1 MPVACPLP
9 LFGSCP
15 LVFHCF
21 LFGVRARRVGA
32 RPHGLKRNVITD
44 KNESRTNDLGGSAR
58 ILASPSRE
66 PLHCFL
72 SFGLAR
78 KAHEPKKVL
87 PGWSKAKKV
96 EIFERCLLKNT
107 TCSLRNF

>member
-1 MPVACPLP
+1 MFIV
-9 LFGSCP
+9 

-21 LFGVRARRVGA
+21 LFRVLTRRVGVK
-32 RPHGLKRNVITD
+32 PHGLKRSVITD
-44 KNESRTNDLGGSAR
+44 KNESRTNDLGSSAR

-78 KAHEPKKVL
+78 TAHEPKKVL
-87 PGWSKAKKV
+87 PG
-96 EIFERCLLKNT
+96 
-107 TCSLRNF
+107 